1 MLIKNFKHYIIVADS
16 WDSGGRWGHVASLVI
31 GNNYTVEEVKIRY
44 YNRTWEVYQFQ
55 SVMKKVIDKRIDSES
70 ASAIKS
76 YKELNNIQRISKK
89 VKNNIIEDSGR
100 VQELIKIYKTL

>member
-1 MLIKNFKHYIIVADS
+1 
-16 WDSGGRWGHVASLVI
+16 
-31 GNNYTVEEVKIRY
+31 
-44 YNRTWEVYQFQ
+44 
-55 SVMKKVIDKRIDSES
+55 MKKVIDKRIDSES